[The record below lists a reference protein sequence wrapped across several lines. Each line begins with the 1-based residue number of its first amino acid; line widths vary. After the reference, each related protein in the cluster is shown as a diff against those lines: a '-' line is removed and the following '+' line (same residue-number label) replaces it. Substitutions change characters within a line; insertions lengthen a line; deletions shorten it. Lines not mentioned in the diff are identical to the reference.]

1 MAINSPTRAR
11 RVSYPY
17 TDGKP
22 MGESDLHV
30 RLMLDLLFTLR
41 WFLNNVRACVA
52 ANMFIYYEEGNPKR
66 VICPDLFVVLG
77 AHPES
82 RMSYQ
87 VWNEGG
93 LVPDLVIELTSK
105 STRKVDQEQKP
116 ALYAQLGVQEYI
128 LFDPLGH
135 YLRPRLKGFRLKSGA
150 YQPMDDFPIH
160 SERLGLEFRVEDQ
173 ALRLYDMESGE
184 RLPTADED
192 HLARR
197 SAEVARHLAEVRPR
211 RRGGRPRRRGGRPRR
226 RGGRPRRCGRG
237 RTCPAAGGAAGAAGG
252 MRRGPR
258 PAQATRPPALPGEDG
273 CDEILTAH
281 LARPTAGWACRSRRR
296 GV

>member
-1 MAINSPTRAR
+1 MAINSPARTR
-11 RVSYPY
+11 RVTYPY
-17 TDGKP
+17 SDGKP

-52 ANMFIYYEEGNPKR
+52 ANMFLYYEEGNPKR
-66 VICPDLFVVLG
+66 VVCPDLFVVLG

-105 STRKVDQEQKP
+105 STRKVDEEQKP
-116 ALYAQLGVQEYI
+116 ALYARLGIHEYI
-128 LFDPLGH
+128 LFDPLGQ
-135 YLRPRLKGFRLKSGA
+135 YLRPRLQGFRLKDGV
-150 YQPMDDFPIH
+150 YQPMDDFPLR

-173 ALRLYDMESGE
+173 ALRLYDPESGQ

-197 SAEVARHLAEVRPR
+197 AAEVARHLAEVR
-211 RRGGRPRRRGGRPRR
+211 
-226 RGGRPRRCGRG
+226 
-237 RTCPAAGGAAGAAGG
+237 
-252 MRRGPR
+252 
-258 PAQATRPPALPGEDG
+258 
-273 CDEILTAH
+273 LTAEGQARRAAENRASAATARAAEEAARADAAEAE
-281 LARPTAGWACRSRRR
+281 LARLREELRRLKGAG
-296 GV
+296 